1 MLVLGG
7 RSGTGRRHAGLLGA
21 LALFVI
27 AAGAAPAAAQ
37 FSVGGQKV
45 APIETNFAGVRQVT
59 PRYGLVVQINHEVRP
74 VDLDLGLVDEV
85 YASLLRESRRGPV
98 VRADALPLV
107 VTTRAKIT
115 RFGEG
120 PRRRM
125 FRFLE
130 REVAK
135 HKDFHLSPTA
145 IFISEETLGDGERLR
160 SILTRALQ
168 FHFDERFREAV
179 ESMERPTPDRP

>member
-1 MLVLGG
+1 MFVLER
-7 RSGTGRRHAGLLGA
+7 RSGMRWRHAGLRGA
-21 LALFVI
+21 LTLFVI
-27 AAGAAPAAAQ
+27 AVSAGPAAAQ

-45 APIETNFAGVRQVT
+45 APTESNFAGVRQVT

-74 VDLDLGLVDEV
+74 VDFDLGLVDEV
-85 YASLLRESRRGPV
+85 YARLLRESRRGPV
-98 VRADALPLV
+98 VPAEALPLV
-107 VTTRAKIT
+107 VTTQAKIT

-125 FRFLE
+125 FRFLAP
-130 REVAK
+130 EVAK
-135 HKDFHLSPTA
+135 KDFHLSPTA
-145 IFISEETLGDGERLR
+145 IFISDETLGDSERLR

-179 ESMERPTPDRP
+179 DSMERPTPDRP